1 MKRKQIAVQ
10 LYTLRDF
17 LKTPKEIAKTLKKVK
32 KIGFEAVEVGGLGP
46 IDTAEL
52 KEILDGEGLACCATH
67 ESGSMIF
74 DEPGKVAEKLDIL
87 GCKYVSYPWP
97 HTSPKT
103 KEDYKQL
110 ADMLNKSGKTLA
122 KSGKTLAYHNHAI
135 EFERFGKKNGLEIIY
150 SETDQKYL
158 QGELDTFWVQ
168 HGGGNPVEWCER
180 LDGRLP
186 LLHLKEFGI
195 IDNQI
200 TMLEIGSGNLDWK
213 KIVKAARKS
222 GTRWFII
229 EQDTCRICPFDSL
242 EISLKYLMEKV

>member
-1 MKRKQIAVQ
+1 M
-10 LYTLRDF
+10 
-17 LKTPKEIAKTLKKVK
+17 
-32 KIGFEAVEVGGLGP
+32 
-46 IDTAEL
+46 
-52 KEILDGEGLACCATH
+52 
-67 ESGSMIF
+67 
-74 DEPGKVAEKLDIL
+74 
-87 GCKYVSYPWP
+87 
-97 HTSPKT
+97 
-103 KEDYKQL
+103 
-110 ADMLNKSGKTLA
+110 
-122 KSGKTLAYHNHAI
+122 
-135 EFERFGKKNGLEIIY
+135 
-150 SETDQKYL
+150 
-158 QGELDTFWVQ
+158 
-168 HGGGNPVEWCER
+168 EWCER